1 MTDAESIGRRRRA
14 DALRNRSAIVEAANR
29 ELIEGANLTMQ
40 AVAAAAGVSRS
51 TLHRHFPTRT
61 DLDRAVREEC
71 LETARS
77 QSKLPPRS
85 SARHLASR
93 RRLVGALVGVGA
105 ERCLEAVDALPA
117 WRRGREDSGRYD
129 ADPRPCRPS
138 RRDRPEPLPRSA
150 TEGRRPP
157 PGRVAFSK
165 LLPARARQS
174 DRSRGSAVPLAYGSP

>member
-14 DALRNRSAIVEAANR
+14 DALRNGSAIVEAANR

-71 LETARS
+71 LETARRAIEAAGAEQRPALS
-77 QSKLPPRS
+77 VS
-85 SARHLASR
+85 

-105 ERCLEAVDALPA
+105 ERCLEAVGALPLGDEGEKTA
-117 WRRGREDSGRYD
+117 AGMTPILAGVAQVAEIAPSPSHDWLRKAGGHLLAACLELGVREQ
-129 ADPRPCRPS
+129 A
-138 RRDRPEPLPRSA
+138 
-150 TEGRRPP
+150 
-157 PGRVAFSK
+157 
-165 LLPARARQS
+165 
-174 DRSRGSAVPLAYGSP
+174 